1 MTRGFTAITEM
12 ESNQDRQSFAIH
24 PYQIFVYLL
33 IGAITVLF
41 LSLTIAYGYTRW
53 EKGIQPLRVP
63 LIFVLNTLL
72 LVSSS
77 VCLVRAKKAYLDDN
91 TADYKQMLLST
102 IILSVL
108 FMISQAFGW
117 YRLFNMDLP
126 LGINN
131 GVSYLYLIS
140 AVHFAHILAGMPFLI
155 SFYRTAAKRMVEP
168 VSVLLY
174 FSNPEK
180 KVKLNLLTV
189 YWHFL
194 DILWIYLVVFFW
206 INYLFS

>member
-1 MTRGFTAITEM
+1 
-12 ESNQDRQSFAIH
+12 
-24 PYQIFVYLL
+24 
-33 IGAITVLF
+33 
-41 LSLTIAYGYTRW
+41 
-53 EKGIQPLRVP
+53 
-63 LIFVLNTLL
+63 
-72 LVSSS
+72 
-77 VCLVRAKKAYLDDN
+77 AKKAYLDDN